1 MDVEFKDFYDIL
13 IDNLNSFDED
23 YDSFIDYGPNLYK
36 LLCDCLNSPEL
47 NSELRLNIS
56 AAIAYYVVPMDVI
69 PENIYGPYGYIDD
82 IYISVFVLRKVAH
95 ELGYDF
101 LQELW
106 SDDED
111 VENIIEIC
119 FKESVDVL
127 GDKVEDILT
136 YVGLIN

>member
-1 MDVEFKDFYDIL
+1 MDFEFKDFYDIL
-13 IDNLNSFDED
+13 FDKLNSFDED

-36 LLCDCLNSPEL
+36 LLCDCLNSPKL

-69 PENIYGPYGYIDD
+69 PEQIYGPYGYIDD

-106 SDDED
+106 SNDED

-119 FKESVDVL
+119 FKETVEVL
-127 GDKVEDILT
+127 EDKVEDILT